1 MPRRSENKKT
11 KTPLINEFNFVSGRM
26 LAGKYEVVSR
36 LGAGWEGEVYLVR
49 ERFTGIERTVKLF
62 FPQRNPGDRA
72 ARFYAKKLHKLR
84 HCPVIIQ
91 YHTQEVITC
100 RGVAVTA
107 LVSEFVEGELLSA
120 FLERQPRQRLAPFQ
134 AVHLLHALTAGIEC
148 IHATGEYHGDLHM
161 DNIIV
166 QRFGLGFDLKL
177 LDLYHWRA
185 PKKENIQQDVF
196 DLIRIFYDAL
206 GGQQH
211 YAGQPPAVKAIV
223 RGLKRSL
230 ISARFRSAGQL
241 REHLETMEWS

>member
-1 MPRRSENKKT
+1 MARRSEKT
-11 KTPLINEFNFVSGRM
+11 RPPVISEFNFVPGRV

-49 ERFTGIERTVKLF
+49 ERFTDIERTVKVF
-62 FPQRNPGDRA
+62 FPQRNLRDRA

-100 RGVAVTA
+100 RGLPVTA

-120 FLERQPRQRLAPFQ
+120 FIARQPGRRLAPFQ
-134 AVHLLHALTAGIEC
+134 ALHLLHALTAGIEC

-206 GGQQH
+206 GGQAY
-211 YAGQPPAVKAIV
+211 YAAQPEEVKAIV

-230 ISARFRSAGQL
+230 ISARFRTAGQL
-241 REHLETMEWS
+241 REHLETMEWG